1 MHIREMT
8 EQDLDQV
15 AALEQACFSLPWS
28 REAFAQELAAENA
41 VYLVAR
47 EDGQVVGY
55 GGMRFVLDEFYVDNI
70 AVAAQRRRQGVGRA
84 LVAALVERARA
95 GGGAFITLEVRASNQ
110 GAMALYA
117 EQGFAVAGRRRGF
130 YTHPKED
137 ALLMTKEL
145 LQQEPR

>member
-1 MHIREMT
+1 MWITLLWRPS
-8 EQDLDQV
+8 
-15 AALEQACFSLPWS
+15 AAARGSAGRFLTRP
-28 REAFAQELAAENA
+28 AAA
-41 VYLVAR
+41 W
-47 EDGQVVGY
+47 
-55 GGMRFVLDEFYVDNI
+55 
-70 AVAAQRRRQGVGRA
+70 
-84 LVAALVERARA
+84 RA

-110 GAMALYA
+110 GATALYA